1 MSLVEH
7 IKNRI
12 SIIVGILCIIT
23 CFILSI
29 FAFLGKI
36 PFKNKSIELGIL
48 FLLLFLIGFYPF
60 MLLGHFISY
69 LLNPCIC
76 VLIDG
81 PVLTFEIKK
90 VNMDIQ
96 NNSKK
101 NNQNKYIDF

>member
-1 MSLVEH
+1 MGLVEH

-12 SIIVGILCIIT
+12 PIIVGVLCILT

-29 FAFLGKI
+29 LAFLGLL
-36 PFKNKSIELGIL
+36 FKKQSNELGIL
-48 FLLLFLIGFYPF
+48 FLLLFLFGFYPC
-60 MLLGHFISY
+60 MLLGYFISY

-76 VLIDG
+76 VLTDG
-81 PVLTFEIKK
+81 PVLTFRIKK
-90 VNMDIQ
+90 VNMHIQ

>member
-1 MSLVEH
+1 
-7 IKNRI
+7 
-12 SIIVGILCIIT
+12 
-23 CFILSI
+23 
-29 FAFLGKI
+29 
-36 PFKNKSIELGIL
+36 
-48 FLLLFLIGFYPF
+48 

>member
-1 MSLVEH
+1 MGLVEQ

-12 SIIVGILCIIT
+12 PIIVGVLCILT

-29 FAFLGKI
+29 FAFLGLL
-36 PFKNKSIELGIL
+36 FKNKSIELGII
-48 FLLLFLIGFYPF
+48 FLLLFLLGFYPG

-76 VLIDG
+76 VLTDG

>member
-1 MSLVEH
+1 MGLVEQ

-12 SIIVGILCIIT
+12 PIIVGVLCILT

-29 FAFLGKI
+29 LA
-36 PFKNKSIELGIL
+36 FKNKSIELGII
-48 FLLLFLIGFYPF
+48 FLLLFLFGFYPC
-60 MLLGHFISY
+60 MLLGYFISY

-76 VLIDG
+76 DLTDG
-81 PVLTFEIKK
+81 PVLTFRIKK